1 MCISTFR
8 VHIHIYSRNQEEI
21 SNFIPTLLH
30 FVTKSLHVKE
40 SSVVESVIVS
50 SAYKRIKKNS
60 MKIVNLETVSPLYLV
75 FSSEKSLENNI
86 IKEKNVKG
94 LFIVDFFYTSGK
106 TICLLIG
113 KKKIVRLYVFFL
125 VKEYMKP
132 LFNKLN
138 YN

>member
-60 MKIVNLETVSPLYLV
+60 MKIVNIKTVLPLYLV
-75 FSSEKSLENNI
+75 FSSEKSLENDI

-94 LFIVDFFYTSGK
+94 LFIVYFFYTSGK
-106 TICLLIG
+106 KICLIIG
-113 KKKIVRLYVFFL
+113 KKK
-125 VKEYMKP
+125 K
-132 LFNKLN
+132 
-138 YN
+138 

>member
-60 MKIVNLETVSPLYLV
+60 IKIVNIETVSPLYLV

-94 LFIVDFFYTSGK
+94 LFIVDFFLHFWQNNLFTNW
-106 TICLLIG
+106 
-113 KKKIVRLYVFFL
+113 KKK
-125 VKEYMKP
+125 KK
-132 LFNKLN
+132 K
-138 YN
+138 

>member
-113 KKKIVRLYVFFL
+113 KKK
-125 VKEYMKP
+125 K
-132 LFNKLN
+132 
-138 YN
+138 